1 MDDRADL
8 VLSRFIARLQ
18 WGLLLFALGWLVWLL
33 GPVLTPFVIA
43 ALLGWLGDPLVDRL
57 EASGRSRNTAV
68 VLVFTAMLLLVVL
81 ALVILVPM
89 VVDQVRTLVDSLP
102 GYRDWL
108 LQTALPW
115 LEARSGIDIGAWL
128 DPTRALEFFREHS
141 ERATGI
147 ATTALGVVSRSGFAI
162 VTWGVNIVLVP
173 VVTFFFLRDWDRMVA
188 GVASVVP
195 RDHIGTVSRLARESS
210 DVLGG
215 FLRGQFM
222 VMLILGVMYGVG
234 LWLVGLELGLLIGLI
249 AGLLTF
255 VPYLGPTSGIVL
267 GVIAALVEHGDWQ
280 HVAGVLVVFGIGQ
293 LIESYWL
300 TPKLVGDRIGLHPVA
315 VIFAVMAGGVLFGF
329 VGMLI
334 ALPGAAVV
342 NVMLRFAHERYT
354 ASRLYA
360 GRAAGADLEV
370 VVDTSVGVAGG
381 LPAQLLVPATATAGA
396 PADPADVPAR
406 NAGPGPGRDGA

>member
-1 MDDRADL
+1 MDTDMDDRADL

-195 RDHIGTVSRLARESS
+195 RDHIDTVSRLARESS

-334 ALPGAAVV
+334 ALPAAAVV
-342 NVMLRFAHERYT
+342 NVLLRYAHERYT

-360 GRAAGADLEV
+360 GSTYGEA
-370 VVDTSVGVAGG
+370 
-381 LPAQLLVPATATAGA
+381 VPTATAE
-396 PADPADVPAR
+396 PA
-406 NAGPGPGRDGA
+406 PGPGSRDGA